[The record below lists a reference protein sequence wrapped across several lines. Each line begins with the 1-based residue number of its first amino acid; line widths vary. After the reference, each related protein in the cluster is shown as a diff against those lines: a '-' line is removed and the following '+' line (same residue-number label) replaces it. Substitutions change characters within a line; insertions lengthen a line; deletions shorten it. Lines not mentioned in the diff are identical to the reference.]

1 MKRFVVLGFS
11 VLLTLGLYSSAS
23 AQSGLA
29 TSTGNLL
36 RGTVY
41 KQNGV
46 GREGY
51 ITIRTS
57 WRLPATAPVFRYD
70 FDILYGSAENNLYPF
85 MMADVEEIDFLPME
99 GSDQPINVKLR
110 NGLVQ
115 KVIFSSDRKSILGR
129 VDLRLDEV
137 DVLTEGYG
145 QNIILPGD
153 VQKIVF
159 ERPST
164 EKEDMKGLSDTLDKA
179 ITTGKRDGLI
189 DDDLLV
195 VLEKLDKEIKAR
207 VNGEGKAQGQIR
219 VR

>member
-11 VLLTLGLYSSAS
+11 VLFTLGLYGHAF
-23 AQSGLA
+23 AQSDLS

-57 WRLPATAPVFRYD
+57 WRLPAVAPVFRYD
-70 FDILYGSAENNLYPF
+70 FDLLYGSAENNLYPF
-85 MMADVEEIDFLPME
+85 LMADVEEIDFLPMD

-110 NGLVQ
+110 NGLMQ
-115 KVIFSSDRKSILGR
+115 KVILSSDRKSILGR
-129 VDLRLDEV
+129 IDLRLDEV
-137 DVLTEGYG
+137 DVLTEGFG
-145 QNIILPGD
+145 QNIITAGD

-159 ERPST
+159 ERPT
-164 EKEDMKGLSDTLDKA
+164 PEKEDLKSLSDTLDKA
-179 ITTGKRDGLI
+179 ILTGKRDDLI
-189 DDDLLV
+189 DEDLLV
-195 VLEKLDKEIKAR
+195 VLEKLDKKIKAKAKDSA
-207 VNGEGKAQGQIR
+207 VDKVKGKD
-219 VR
+219 